1 MVGEKITELP
11 FCDSDYEEVLNPS
24 ASQQLLMDKAKQIAD
39 EDSNGLVVAK
49 TEAFFEKIAD
59 EFVIEKEIENESIL
73 QIDVLRPVKETLD
86 QVFVKEYESTWINDL
101 KRYETLGK
109 QEKKKKKQKKEE
121 VAASDDDEI
130 ADLKEESIEGS
141 QKPDGGESID
151 VVEELSEDA
160 AAGGKHQESAYS
172 IDEF

>member
-1 MVGEKITELP
+1 M
-11 FCDSDYEEVLNPS
+11 
-24 ASQQLLMDKAKQIAD
+24 
-39 EDSNGLVVAK
+39 
-49 TEAFFEKIAD
+49 FEKIAD
-59 EFVIEKEIENESIL
+59 EFVIEKEIENESII

-86 QVFVKEYESTWINDL
+86 QLFVKEYESTWINDL

-130 ADLKEESIEGS
+130 AEMKEESIEGS
-141 QKPDGGESID
+141 QKQDGGESID
-151 VVEELSEDA
+151 VVEELSEDE
-160 AAGGKHQESAYS
+160 AAGGKHLESAYS

>member
-1 MVGEKITELP
+1 ME
-11 FCDSDYEEVLNPS
+11 
-24 ASQQLLMDKAKQIAD
+24 KAKQIAD
-39 EDSNGLVVAK
+39 DESSNGLAVV
-49 TEAFFEKIAD
+49 TIEAFFEIIGD
-59 EFVIEKEIENESIL
+59 EFVLEKEIENESFL

-109 QEKKKKKQKKEE
+109 QQKKKKKEKKEE

-130 ADLKEESIEGS
+130 ADLKEESVIDGS
-141 QKPDGGESID
+141 QKQDGGESID
-151 VVEELSEDA
+151 VVDEMSEDA
-160 AAGGKHQESAYS
+160 AGAGKHQGSTYS